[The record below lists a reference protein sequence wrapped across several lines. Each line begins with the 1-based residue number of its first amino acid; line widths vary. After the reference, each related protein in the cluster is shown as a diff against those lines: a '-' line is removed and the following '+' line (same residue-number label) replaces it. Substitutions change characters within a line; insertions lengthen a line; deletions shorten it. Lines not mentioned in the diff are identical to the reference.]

1 MCRLRLCEGV
11 FRIGP
16 TAVNE
21 LSGHLNHVMGDNMNE
36 KLRDAQTDLL
46 FSAILSLKNI
56 DECYAFFEDISTISE
71 LKSLAQRFQ
80 VALMLYRGQTYM
92 EICEAT
98 GVSTATISRVNRCLE
113 YGADGY
119 KLVLDRLDQ
128 AGLLPKDPSPSNPS
142 R

>member
-1 MCRLRLCEGV
+1 
-11 FRIGP
+11 
-16 TAVNE
+16 
-21 LSGHLNHVMGDNMNE
+21 MNE